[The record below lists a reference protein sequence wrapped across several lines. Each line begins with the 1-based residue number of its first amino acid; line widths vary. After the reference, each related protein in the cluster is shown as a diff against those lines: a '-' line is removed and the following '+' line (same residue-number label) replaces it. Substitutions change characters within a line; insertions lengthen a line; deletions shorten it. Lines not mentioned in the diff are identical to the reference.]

1 MDQIR
6 DIVTNLK
13 GKIEALNAEKAEYQ
27 RIINNLQSLSDS
39 IDAELEI
46 AEKQLEI
53 VKDIFRDW

>member
-53 VKDIFRDW
+53 VKDIFRD